1 LRPFAF
7 RCVLTCPRNLPRNLN
22 DLPRQICLQR
32 LPRGLHIA
40 LCNLLILPKN
50 PVVLVPCDC
59 HCGFDI
65 DASAHEVC
73 GDAAPCA
80 VEYVAL
86 ATGNEAR
93 LFECRFPGSAEVFN
107 WLALP
112 REDVFTSGDSQG
124 MKALVVEVRQL
135 RKDLQATNGYAV
147 KAQILLYRLQVQEAT
162 VARVAQHL
170 NDLRSKLDETQRHR
184 RDVAA
189 TLKHFEELTDNSEI
203 SPASRKEFQQEIS
216 GRKSQLENLAV
227 EEQQRQ
233 SAEIE
238 AAEQLR
244 AEQAKLS
251 GLEDRVD
258 RLEKDLGSNPR

>member
-1 LRPFAF
+1 MHRSWLF
-7 RCVLTCPRNLPRNLN
+7 VL
-22 DLPRQICLQR
+22 
-32 LPRGLHIA
+32 GL
-40 LCNLLILPKN
+40 LLI
-50 PVVLVPCDC
+50 
-59 HCGFDI
+59 
-65 DASAHEVC
+65 SA
-73 GDAAPCA
+73 
-80 VEYVAL
+80 
-86 ATGNEAR
+86 
-93 LFECRFPGSAEVFN
+93 PGLGQS
-107 WLALP
+107 
-112 REDVFTSGDSQG
+112 TSSDSQG
-124 MKALVVEVRQL
+124 MQALVAEVRQL
-135 RKDLQATNGYAV
+135 RKDLQTTNGYAL